1 MQSIDSDKKC
11 KFSDSSNMVNGVILL
26 VCQMIG
32 LKMRV
37 NNTPLVEKKEH
48 SNTCSKRGDNVQ
60 RQMC

>member
-32 LKMRV
+32 LKNESQQHPSCR
-37 NNTPLVEKKEH
+37 KEGTQQH
-48 SNTCSKRGDNVQ
+48 L
-60 RQMC
+60 